1 MTTKRKEQAMRR
13 LLEWGGV
20 AAGAILIAFGIVAI
34 IMGVNGR
41 STVRDS
47 IKQERIVGSGDMT
60 PAAIASEAK
69 QASLPDTVALP
80 TCNVAGK
87 DITNGTQSRCFAQY
101 MRIHTLEATGGYTY
115 SQMGRYQAK
124 PDTPASALAKG
135 GGTDSAAYAAVDPN
149 TKQPAANK
157 ARDLWV
163 TETALT
169 TALNTS
175 YMAEN
180 LALFGIVVGVAL
192 LLSGI
197 GFMILAL
204 FGALRP
210 TALKERA
217 AQTTGKLAGAN

>member
-1 MTTKRKEQAMRR
+1 MRR

-20 AAGAILIAFGIVAI
+20 AAGTILIAFGIVAI

-47 IKQERIVGSGDMT
+47 IKQEQIVGSADMT
-60 PAAIASEAK
+60 PAAIAAEAK
-69 QASLPDTVALP
+69 QAKLPDTIALP
-80 TCNVAGK
+80 TCTVAGK
-87 DITNGTQSRCFAQY
+87 NVVNGATARCFAQY
-101 MRIHTLEATGGYTY
+101 MRIHTFEATGGATY
-115 SQMGRYQAK
+115 SQMGRFQAK
-124 PDTPASALAKG
+124 PDAPASALAKG
-135 GGTDSAAYAAVDPN
+135 GGTDDAKYALVDTT
-149 TKQPAANK
+149 TKQPVANG
-157 ARDLWV
+157 ARNIWI

-175 YMAEN
+175 YLAEN
-180 LALFGIVVGVAL
+180 LSLFGVVVGVAL

-210 TALKERA
+210 SALKERA
-217 AQTTGKLAGAN
+217 AKVTGKLADVS

>member
-1 MTTKRKEQAMRR
+1 MRK

-47 IKQERIVGSGDMT
+47 IKQEQIVGSGDMT
-60 PAAIASEAK
+60 PAAIAAEAK
-69 QASLPDTVALP
+69 QAKLPDTIALP
-80 TCNVAGK
+80 TCTVAGK
-87 DITNGTQSRCFAQY
+87 DIVDGARSRCFAQY

-124 PDTPASALAKG
+124 PDAPASALAKG
-135 GGTDSAAYAAVDPN
+135 GGTDDSKYAVVDAT
-149 TKQPAANK
+149 TKQPVANG
-157 ARDLWV
+157 ARNIWI

-175 YMAEN
+175 YLAEN
-180 LALFGIVVGVAL
+180 LSLFGVVVGVAL

-197 GFMILAL
+197 GFMILSL

-210 TALKERA
+210 AALKERSA
-217 AQTTGKLAGAN
+217 RATGKLAGVS